1 MLCKKYFRGKSLMKF
16 LMDLIFER
24 IFGKN
29 AEGTGQCGINGIFPR
44 TKILF
49 NMVVKNT
56 ILLQT
61 KY

>member
-16 LMDLIFER
+16 LMDLIFE
-24 IFGKN
+24 IFFVKN

-49 NMVVKNT
+49 NL
-56 ILLQT
+56 IWW
-61 KY
+61 